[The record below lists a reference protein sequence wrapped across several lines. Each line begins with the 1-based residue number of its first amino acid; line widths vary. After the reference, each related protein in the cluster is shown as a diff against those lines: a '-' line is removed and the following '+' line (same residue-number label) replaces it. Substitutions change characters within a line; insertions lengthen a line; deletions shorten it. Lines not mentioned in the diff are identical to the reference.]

1 MAAPSILQR
10 SECRPPIF
18 RAGNTQTPPSVVTKV
33 TDTNTTAATAPR
45 NSDPIKVDIWSDV
58 QCPWCYIGKRK
69 FEAGAA
75 QFDGTVEV
83 EYHSFELAPDT
94 PVDYAGTPSEYLSEA
109 KGMSPGQVAEM
120 LERVTGIAESVGLHY
135 DYDSVH
141 QTNTVISHELLHY
154 AKAHGRQLDMKER
167 LLKAYFID
175 GRHVGRIED
184 LADLAAEIG
193 LDRADVVRALT
204 AHDFLADV
212 KADVAQANEYGIQ
225 GVPFFVIDGKYGISG
240 AQDPA
245 TFTQAFNQ
253 ILTERSEEKIA

>member
-1 MAAPSILQR
+1 V
-10 SECRPPIF
+10 SE
-18 RAGNTQTPPSVVTKV
+18 T
-33 TDTNTTAATAPR
+33 
-45 NSDPIKVDIWSDV
+45 IKVDIWSDV

-75 QFDGTVEV
+75 LFDGAVEV

-94 PVDYAGTPSEYLSEA
+94 PVDFAGSPVDYLSER
-109 KGMSPGQVAEM
+109 KGIPVAQVTEM
-120 LERVTGIAESVGLHY
+120 LARVTGIAESVGLHY

-154 AKAHGRQLDMKER
+154 AKVHGRQLDMKER
-167 LLKAYFID
+167 LLKAYFVD

-204 AHDFLADV
+204 AHEYLADV
-212 KADVAQANEYGIQ
+212 KADVAQANAYGIQ

-240 AQDPA
+240 AQDPEA
-245 TFTQAFNQ
+245 FAGALRQAQADQNEAGQ
-253 ILTERSEEKIA
+253 NETAAPGENR

>member
-1 MAAPSILQR
+1 V
-10 SECRPPIF
+10 SE
-18 RAGNTQTPPSVVTKV
+18 S
-33 TDTNTTAATAPR
+33 
-45 NSDPIKVDIWSDV
+45 IKVDIWSDV

-75 QFDGTVEV
+75 LFDGDVEI

-94 PVDYAGTPSEYLSEA
+94 PVDFDGSPVDYLSQR
-109 KGMSPGQVAEM
+109 KGLPIKQVEEM

-154 AKAHGRQLDMKER
+154 AKAHGRQLEMKER
-167 LLKAYFID
+167 LLKAYFVD
-175 GRHVGRIED
+175 GLHVGRIED

-193 LDRADVVRALT
+193 LDRADVVRSLT
-204 AHDFLADV
+204 SHEFRDDV
-212 KADVAQANEYGIQ
+212 KADVAQATAYGIQ

-240 AQDPA
+240 AQDPD
-245 TFTQAFNQ
+245 TFAQALRQ
-253 ILTERSEEKIA
+253 ASTEKSTEKSEEKNT

>member
-1 MAAPSILQR
+1 M
-10 SECRPPIF
+10 SE
-18 RAGNTQTPPSVVTKV
+18 T
-33 TDTNTTAATAPR
+33 
-45 NSDPIKVDIWSDV
+45 IKVDIWSDV

-75 QFDGTVEV
+75 LFDGEVEV

-94 PVDYAGTPSEYLSEA
+94 PVDFDGSPVDYLSQR
-109 KGMSPGQVAEM
+109 KGLPIAQVEEM

-167 LLKAYFID
+167 LLKAYFVD
-175 GRHVGRIED
+175 GLHVGRIED

-193 LDRADVVRALT
+193 LDRADVVRSLT
-204 AHDFLADV
+204 AHDYLADV
-212 KADVAQANEYGIQ
+212 KADVAQANAYGIQ

-240 AQDPA
+240 AQDPD
-245 TFTQAFNQ
+245 TFAQALRQ
-253 ILTERSEEKIA
+253 ASTDKSTSTDKSEEKNK

>member
-1 MAAPSILQR
+1 M
-10 SECRPPIF
+10 SE
-18 RAGNTQTPPSVVTKV
+18 T
-33 TDTNTTAATAPR
+33 
-45 NSDPIKVDIWSDV
+45 IKVDIWSDV

-75 QFDGTVEV
+75 LFDGAVEV

-94 PVDYAGTPSEYLSEA
+94 PVDFAGSPVDYLSER
-109 KGMSPGQVAEM
+109 KGIPVAQVTEM
-120 LERVTGIAESVGLHY
+120 LARVTGIAESVGLHY

-154 AKAHGRQLDMKER
+154 AKVHGRQLDMKER
-167 LLKAYFID
+167 LLKAYFVD

-204 AHDFLADV
+204 AHEYLADV
-212 KADVAQANEYGIQ
+212 KADVAQANAYGIQ

-240 AQDPA
+240 AQDPEA
-245 TFTQAFNQ
+245 FAGALRQAQADQNEAGQ
-253 ILTERSEEKIA
+253 NETAAPGENR

>member
-1 MAAPSILQR
+1 V
-10 SECRPPIF
+10 SE
-18 RAGNTQTPPSVVTKV
+18 T
-33 TDTNTTAATAPR
+33 
-45 NSDPIKVDIWSDV
+45 IKVDIWSDV

-75 QFDGTVEV
+75 LFDGDVEV

-94 PVDYAGTPSEYLSEA
+94 PVDFAGSPIDYLSER
-109 KGMSPGQVAEM
+109 KGIPVAQVTEM
-120 LERVTGIAESVGLHY
+120 LARVTGIAESVGLHY

-167 LLKAYFID
+167 LLKAYFVD

-184 LADLAAEIG
+184 LADLAGEIG

-204 AHDFLADV
+204 AHEYLADV
-212 KADVAQANEYGIQ
+212 KADVAQANAYGIQ

-240 AQDPA
+240 AQDPEA
-245 TFTQAFNQ
+245 FAGALRQAQADQNE
-253 ILTERSEEKIA
+253 TAAAGENR

>member
-1 MAAPSILQR
+1 V
-10 SECRPPIF
+10 SE
-18 RAGNTQTPPSVVTKV
+18 T
-33 TDTNTTAATAPR
+33 
-45 NSDPIKVDIWSDV
+45 IKVDIWSDV

-75 QFDGTVEV
+75 LFDGDVEV

-94 PVDYAGTPSEYLSEA
+94 PVDFDGSPVDYLSQHKSLPVA
-109 KGMSPGQVAEM
+109 QVEEM

-154 AKAHGRQLDMKER
+154 AKAHGRQLEMKER
-167 LLKAYFID
+167 LLKAYFVD
-175 GRHVGRIED
+175 GLHVGRIQD

-204 AHDFLADV
+204 AHDHLADV
-212 KADVAQANEYGIQ
+212 KADVAQANAYGIQ

-240 AQDPA
+240 AQDPDTFAQALRQAA
-245 TFTQAFNQ
+245 T
-253 ILTERSEEKIA
+253 EKSEEKNK